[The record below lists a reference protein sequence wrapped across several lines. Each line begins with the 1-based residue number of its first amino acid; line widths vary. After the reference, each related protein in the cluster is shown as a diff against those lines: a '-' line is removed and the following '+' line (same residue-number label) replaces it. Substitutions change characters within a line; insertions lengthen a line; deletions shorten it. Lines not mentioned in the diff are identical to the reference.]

1 MKHVKFHLNRFL
13 RRVRIHGGE
22 FDTSAR
28 AMYRNEVV
36 YPLQAELRIVR
47 RSTIERKQMS
57 TKTTFKRIALV
68 TVAALG
74 FGVMSVVPSQATSNA
89 DTLTLSAVTAA
100 QTTTESSTSTSA
112 TATLAYLAGAVM
124 DSMSVTASLTS
135 RPAGSTSLPV
145 LSLIETTAGQVVTA
159 PVLGTTAYSHA
170 NVINKALVGANGTTY
185 VNANTAAYLVPLRA
199 QAAATDISAKFRV
212 YLDEP
217 SVVGTYVIKLTPAVT
232 GGGGSLNAAA
242 QTITITVTKSAAL
255 SEVASASSTAI
266 LSAGETTTTTNG
278 VADVDDVVTGSKSI
292 AAGVSIGT
300 IKVTQYSAGTTAT
313 AGDGESI
320 TATITGAGL
329 LGVVT
334 SGHQDDDGYTDTAVG
349 RTILAKK
356 GEWISIYGDG
366 TSGVG
371 TITLTTAAGVSLGT
385 KKVTFYDNTPITVVA
400 TVKKAYP
407 AAGLTTTKTFSVVVN
422 DTAGNFV
429 GNATVTAYPT
439 DTATTVASQTA
450 QACSLNATATGYD
463 CSVVG
468 GSATKFGVVAYT
480 VKAVGADAAETV
492 VKGSASVTFADIVA
506 TSVTITGDA
515 TGTPGASV
523 TYTFTAKEKNGYPIA
538 DRSYNNSASVTLYG
552 TSYFFETVVASG
564 FSTAPF
570 ALTDT
575 ITTVS
580 GVATSKG
587 VLPVAGKA
595 TVTWSLKGD
604 GTAAAGAVAKAI
616 SFTDVVASTTVVNV
630 DAEAATAA
638 AEEATAAANDAT
650 DAALSAAEAAEAATA
665 MAQEAVDAVAE
676 LSSQV
681 TALISALRAQITS
694 LTNLVIKI
702 QKKVKA

>member
-13 RRVRIHGGE
+13 HRVRIHGGE

-28 AMYRNEVV
+28 AMYRDEVV

-47 RSTIERKQMS
+47 GSTIERKQMS

-74 FGVMSVVPSQATSNA
+74 FGVMSVVPSNA
-89 DTLTLSAVTAA
+89 AINSDTLTLSAATAA
-100 QTTTESSTSTSA
+100 QTTAETA
-112 TATLAYLAGAVM
+112 TATSASVTVSFLGGTL
-124 DSMSVTASLTS
+124 DSMTVTASLVSGPTGNT
-135 RPAGSTSLPV
+135 ALPV
-145 LSLIETTAGQVVTA
+145 LTLLETSSALINTDNTTDARLTGW
-159 PVLGTTAYSHA
+159 TTVA
-170 NVINKALVGANGTTY
+170 NSSAKV
-185 VNANTAAYLVPLRA
+185 
-199 QAAATDISAKFRV
+199 AAADSTKVTTAKFRV
-212 YLDEP
+212 FIATGATAGQTNTTAAP
-217 SVVGTYVIKLTPAVT
+217 TVAGTYVVKLTPAA
-232 GGGGSLNAAA
+232 GPGLALAASTA
-242 QTITITVTKSAAL
+242 QTLTITVTKAASQSTTASAA
-255 SEVASASSTAI
+255 STVVMS
-266 LSAGETTTTTNG
+266 LGETTTTTNG
-278 VADVDDVVTGSKSI
+278 VSDVDDVVTGSKSI
-292 AAGVSIGT
+292 SAGNAIGT
-300 IKVTQYSAGTTAT
+300 ILVTQYSATGVAT

-329 LGVVT
+329 LGAGTQGAGPHNAT
-334 SGHQDDDGYTDTAVG
+334 SSG
-349 RTILAKK
+349 RTILAQKDQ
-356 GEWISIYGDG
+356 IIAIFGDG
-366 TSGVG
+366 TSGKG
-371 TITLTTAAGVSLGT
+371 TITITTAAGLLLAT
-385 KKVTFYDNTPITVVA
+385 KSVTFYDNTPTTIVA

-422 DTAGNFV
+422 DASGNFV
-429 GNATVTAYPT
+429 GNAAVTAYPT

-450 QACSLNATATGYD
+450 RTCSLNATATAYD

-468 GSATKFGVVAYT
+468 GSASKFGVVAYT
-480 VKAVGADAAETV
+480 VKAVGVDAAETT

-506 TSVTITGDA
+506 TSVTITGAA
-515 TGTPGASV
+515 TGGPGESV
-523 TYTFTAKEKNGYPIA
+523 TYTLTAKEKNGYPIA

-552 TSYFFETVVASG
+552 TSYFFEDVVASG

-570 ALTDT
+570 AITDT

-587 VLPVAGKA
+587 VLPVAGAAKS
-595 TVTWSLKGD
+595 TWTLKGD

-616 SFTDVVASTTVVNV
+616 SGTDVVVTSTVVNV
-630 DAEAATAA
+630 DSAAAQAA

-676 LSSQV
+676 LSAQV
-681 TALISALRAQITS
+681 TSLISALRAQITA
-694 LTNLVIKI
+694 LTNLVVKI